1 MVILVARQQ
10 PNRLHRSQGFGKPF
24 LGLCKSWAL
33 LSQFE
38 MCRKLLVRRQTAKL
52 PELSWW
58 RLILVWVTARSP
70 HSALAAVQ
78 VGSSHLPVYLEDS
91 PNNGRVVPLIQ

>member
-38 MCRKLLVRRQTAKL
+38 MCRKLLVRRQTQQLNPIVLSKDL
-52 PELSWW
+52 RGKFPELSW
-58 RLILVWVTARSP
+58 
-70 HSALAAVQ
+70 
-78 VGSSHLPVYLEDS
+78 
-91 PNNGRVVPLIQ
+91 

>member
-24 LGLCKSWAL
+24 LDLCKSWPL
-33 LSQFE
+33 LSQYE

-58 RLILVWVTARSP
+58 RLILVWLAARSP
-70 HSALAAVQ
+70 HSALALCKLGPATFQ
-78 VGSSHLPVYLEDS
+78 FILKI
-91 PNNGRVVPLIQ
+91 RQQW